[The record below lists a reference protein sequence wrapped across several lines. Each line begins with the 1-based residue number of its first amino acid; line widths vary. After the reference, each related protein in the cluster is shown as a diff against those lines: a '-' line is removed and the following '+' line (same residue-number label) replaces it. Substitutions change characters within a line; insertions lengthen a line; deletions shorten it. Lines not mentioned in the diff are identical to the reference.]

1 MCGTVEGM
9 YTSDL
14 AAVAPQL
21 FHLTAGDAWP
31 SIAERGLRSATWL
44 VRAHDVD
51 EERAGALLAVPRE
64 QGEVIG
70 DPSDPLGHATLRDQK
85 PLTLSKL
92 ERLVEGIT
100 PEGYIRL
107 INDRVYFYMKAAD
120 VERVRAQR
128 EDGGPQLLL
137 TFDSRRL
144 LADYSGSVRVA
155 KINTGATIGM
165 QGRRG
170 PRTWLAIDKFP
181 GRATE
186 VKEFTVLDG
195 ISDVLPY
202 LVSAEVWEKGEVTQ
216 VLHPEPAAG

>member
-1 MCGTVEGM
+1 M

-21 FHLTAGDAWP
+21 FHLTAGDAWE
-31 SIAERGLRSATWL
+31 SIQEHGLRSATWL
-44 VRAHDVD
+44 VRALALE
-51 EERAGALLAVPRE
+51 EERAAALLTAPRE
-64 QGEVIG
+64 SVEVIG
-70 DPSDPLGHATLRDQK
+70 DPADPLGHATLRDQK

-100 PEGYIRL
+100 PENYIRL

-120 VERVRAQR
+120 VERVRGVRDAEGQ
-128 EDGGPQLLL
+128 PQLLL
-137 TFDSRRL
+137 TLDSRRL
-144 LADYSGSVRVA
+144 LADYQGSVRVA

-195 ISDVLPY
+195 ISEVMPY
-202 LVSAEVWEKGEVTQ
+202 LVSAELWHGGDKVE
-216 VLHPEPAAG
+216 VLHPAKAGAH

>member
-1 MCGTVEGM
+1 M

-44 VRAHDVD
+44 VRAHGLDD
-51 EERAGALLAVPRE
+51 DQSSALLATPRE
-64 QGEVIG
+64 QVEVIG
-70 DPSDPLGHATLRDQK
+70 DPSDPVGHATLRDQK

-195 ISDVLPY
+195 ISDVTPY
-202 LVSAEVWEKGEVTQ
+202 LVSAELWEKGEVTQ
-216 VLHPEPAAG
+216 VLFPASANA

>member
-1 MCGTVEGM
+1 M

-44 VRAHDVD
+44 VRAHGLDD
-51 EERAGALLAVPRE
+51 DQSTTLLAAPRE
-64 QGEVIG
+64 QVEVIG
-70 DPSDPLGHATLRDQK
+70 DPTDPVGHATLRDQK

-107 INDRVYFYMKAAD
+107 INDRVYFYMKQAD

-195 ISDVLPY
+195 ISDVTPY
-202 LVSAEVWEKGEVTQ
+202 LVSAELWEKGEVTQ
-216 VLHPEPAAG
+216 VLFPEHANA

>member
-1 MCGTVEGM
+1 M

-21 FHLTAGDAWP
+21 FHLTAGDAWE
-31 SIAERGLRSATWL
+31 SIQEHGLRSATWL
-44 VRAHDVD
+44 VRARALD
-51 EERAGALLAVPRE
+51 EERATALLTAPRE
-64 QGEVIG
+64 AIEVIG
-70 DPSDPLGHATLRDQK
+70 DPADPLGHATLRDQK

-100 PEGYIRL
+100 PENYIRL

-120 VERVRAQR
+120 VERIRGVRDA
-128 EDGGPQLLL
+128 EGAPQLLL
-137 TFDSRRL
+137 TLDSRRL
-144 LADYSGSVRVA
+144 LADYQGSVRVA

-195 ISDVLPY
+195 ISDVTPY
-202 LVSAEVWEKGEVTQ
+202 LVSAELWNAGEKIE
-216 VLHPEPAAG
+216 VLHPAKAGAH

>member
-1 MCGTVEGM
+1 M

-21 FHLTAGDAWP
+21 FHLTAGDAWE
-31 SIAERGLRSATWL
+31 SIQEHGLRSATWL
-44 VRAHDVD
+44 VRARSLD
-51 EERAGALLAVPRE
+51 EERGTALLTAPRE
-64 QGEVIG
+64 AIEVIG
-70 DPSDPLGHATLRDQK
+70 DPADPLGHATLRDQK

-100 PEGYIRL
+100 PENYIRL

-120 VERVRAQR
+120 VERVRGVRDAEGQ
-128 EDGGPQLLL
+128 PQLLL
-137 TFDSRRL
+137 TLDSRRL
-144 LADYSGSVRVA
+144 LADYQGSVRVA

-195 ISDVLPY
+195 ISDVTPY
-202 LVSAEVWEKGEVTQ
+202 LVSAELWNAGEKVE
-216 VLHPEPAAG
+216 VLHPAKAGAH

>member
-1 MCGTVEGM
+1 M

-21 FHLTAGDAWP
+21 FHLTAGDAWE
-31 SIAERGLRSATWL
+31 SIQEHGLRSATWL
-44 VRAHDVD
+44 VRARSLD
-51 EERAGALLAVPRE
+51 EERATTLLTAPRE
-64 QGEVIG
+64 AIEVIG
-70 DPSDPLGHATLRDQK
+70 DPADPLGHATLRDQK

-100 PEGYIRL
+100 PENYIRL

-120 VERVRAQR
+120 VERVRGVRDAEGQ
-128 EDGGPQLLL
+128 PQLLL
-137 TFDSRRL
+137 TLDSRRL
-144 LADYSGSVRVA
+144 LADYQGSVRVA

-195 ISDVLPY
+195 ISDVTPY
-202 LVSAEVWEKGEVTQ
+202 LVSAELWNAGEKVE
-216 VLHPEPAAG
+216 VLHPAKAGAH

>member
-1 MCGTVEGM
+1 M

-21 FHLTAGDAWP
+21 FHLTAGDAWE
-31 SIAERGLRSATWL
+31 SIQEHGLRSATWL
-44 VRAHDVD
+44 VRAQSLD
-51 EERAGALLAVPRE
+51 EERATALLTAPRE
-64 QGEVIG
+64 AIEVIG
-70 DPSDPLGHATLRDQK
+70 DPADPLGHATLRDQK

-100 PEGYIRL
+100 PENYIRL
-107 INDRVYFYMKAAD
+107 INDRVYFYMKPAD
-120 VERVRAQR
+120 VERVRGVRDAEGQ
-128 EDGGPQLLL
+128 PQLLL
-137 TFDSRRL
+137 TLDSRRL
-144 LADYSGSVRVA
+144 LADYQGSVRVA

-195 ISDVLPY
+195 ISDVTPY
-202 LVSAEVWEKGEVTQ
+202 LVSAELWNAGEKVE
-216 VLHPEPAAG
+216 VLHPAKAGAH

>member
-1 MCGTVEGM
+1 M
-9 YTSDL
+9 
-14 AAVAPQL
+14 
-21 FHLTAGDAWP
+21 
-31 SIAERGLRSATWL
+31 
-44 VRAHDVD
+44 
-51 EERAGALLAVPRE
+51 
-64 QGEVIG
+64 IG
-70 DPSDPLGHATLRDQK
+70 DLSDPLGHATLRDQK

-107 INDRVYFYMKAAD
+107 INDRVYFYMKPAD

-170 PRTWLAIDKFP
+170 PRTWLAHRQVPRP
-181 GRATE
+181 GDRGQGVHRPRRHLRRDALPGLRRA
-186 VKEFTVLDG
+186 V
-195 ISDVLPY
+195 
-202 LVSAEVWEKGEVTQ
+202 GEGRGHPDA
-216 VLHPEPAAG
+216 LPEPADA

>member
-1 MCGTVEGM
+1 M

-21 FHLTAGDAWP
+21 FHLSAGDAWP
-31 SIAERGLRSATWL
+31 SIVERGLRSATWL
-44 VRAHDVD
+44 VRQHGLDD
-51 EERAGALLAVPRE
+51 ERAAGLLTAPRE
-64 QGEVIG
+64 QIEVIG
-70 DPSDPLGHATLRDQK
+70 DPADPLGHATLRDQK

-100 PEGYIRL
+100 PENYIRL
-107 INDRVYFYMKAAD
+107 INDRVYFYMKPAD
-120 VERVRAQR
+120 VEKVRGVRDAAESQ
-128 EDGGPQLLL
+128 PQLML
-137 TFDSRRL
+137 TLDSRRL
-144 LADYSGSVRVA
+144 LADYQGSVRVA

-195 ISDVLPY
+195 ISDVTPY
-202 LVSAEVWEKGEVTQ
+202 LVSAEIWQGGEKLE
-216 VLHPEPAAG
+216 VLHPAKAGAH

>member
-1 MCGTVEGM
+1 M

-21 FHLTAGDAWP
+21 FHLTAGDAWQ

-44 VRAHDVD
+44 VRAHGVD
-51 EERAGALLAVPRE
+51 EGRSTELLAAPRE
-64 QGEVIG
+64 QVELIG
-70 DPSDPLGHATLRDQK
+70 DAADPLGHAILRDQK

-120 VERVRAQR
+120 VERVRTQR

-195 ISDVLPY
+195 ISDVTPY
-202 LVSAEVWEKGEVTQ
+202 LVSAELWEKGEVVE
-216 VLHPEPAAG
+216 VLHPAGASS

>member
-1 MCGTVEGM
+1 M

-21 FHLTAGDAWP
+21 FHLTAGDAWE
-31 SIAERGLRSATWL
+31 SIQEHGLRSATWL
-44 VRAHDVD
+44 VRTRGMDD
-51 EERAGALLAVPRE
+51 ERATALLTAPRE
-64 QGEVIG
+64 AVEVIG
-70 DPSDPLGHATLRDQK
+70 DPADPLGHATLRDQK

-100 PEGYIRL
+100 PENYIRL
-107 INDRVYFYMKAAD
+107 INDRVYFYMKTVD
-120 VERVRAQR
+120 VERVRGVR
-128 EDGGPQLLL
+128 EAEGQPQLLL
-137 TFDSRRL
+137 TLDSRRL
-144 LADYSGSVRVA
+144 LADYQGSVRVA

-195 ISDVLPY
+195 ISDVTPY
-202 LVSAEVWEKGEVTQ
+202 LVSAELWVDGKKVE
-216 VLHPEPAAG
+216 VLHPSKAASSR

>member
-1 MCGTVEGM
+1 M

-21 FHLTAGDAWP
+21 FHLTAGDAWE
-31 SIAERGLRSATWL
+31 SIQEHGLRSATWL
-44 VRAHDVD
+44 VRARSLD
-51 EERAGALLAVPRE
+51 EERATALLTAPRE
-64 QGEVIG
+64 AVEVIG
-70 DPSDPLGHATLRDQK
+70 DPADPLGHATLRDQK

-100 PEGYIRL
+100 PENYIRL

-120 VERVRAQR
+120 VERVRGVRDA
-128 EDGGPQLLL
+128 EGAPQLLL
-137 TFDSRRL
+137 TLDSRRL
-144 LADYSGSVRVA
+144 LADYQGSVRVA

-195 ISDVLPY
+195 ISDVTPY
-202 LVSAEVWEKGEVTQ
+202 LVSAELWNAGEKVE
-216 VLHPEPAAG
+216 VLHPAKAGAH